1 MSQLLDECR
10 SYVIA
15 QFPDISKA
23 DIERKAQELKIK
35 IEQTPDEI
43 TRRAMPRSKY
53 IECAKCGKR
62 FRSLK
67 CHLTRKHGWY
77 EHDYR
82 KFTGLPDDIPLV
94 CGELSGRRREV
105 IETTNTTIKDRRLAA
120 A

>member
-1 MSQLLDECR
+1 MSRLMDECR
-10 SYVIA
+10 SYVRA
-15 QFPDISKA
+15 QFPDA
-23 DIERKAQELKIK
+23 NNIE
-35 IEQTPDEI
+35 IEKEAKKLMFQIEHTPDEI
-43 TRRAMPRSKY
+43 TKKAMPHAKY

-82 KFTGLPDDIPLV
+82 KFTGLPENVPLV

-105 IETTNTTIKDRRLAA
+105 IETTNTTIKDRRLASA
-120 A
+120 